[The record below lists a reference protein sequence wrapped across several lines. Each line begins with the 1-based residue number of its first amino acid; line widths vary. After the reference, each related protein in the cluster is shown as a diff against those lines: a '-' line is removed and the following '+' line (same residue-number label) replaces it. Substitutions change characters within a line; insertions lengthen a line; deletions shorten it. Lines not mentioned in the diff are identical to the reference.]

1 LETVSPSST
10 RQIGAAPARLCTR
23 RLCALAGLLLSV
35 AAPAST
41 FAEVPSWLPRYDLGI
56 QLNVAEHQVV
66 VRERLTWFNRHARP
80 SSELVFNAHA
90 HYAVPSADLGLLAKT
105 LEILRLAPS
114 DAIDLHG
121 PPLQIEHVYL
131 VSDGTPGNSV
141 PPVALPFCFRAD
153 NDTALEVTLPREVRQ
168 NESVTVE
175 VTFNL
180 RLPQRQGRWGQWEGI
195 TFLAQWLPVLA
206 FYDEQGWQPTP
217 FIPWH
222 QPFFNEAGVYTA
234 RIDLPANQKLACSGT
249 IVGEQDLGDGRRM
262 VEVHAQGVRDFS
274 LTCSACYQEFTGQIG
289 PVRLHCFA
297 LPEHEFYARQMIRI
311 SAEAF
316 SNYQA
321 WFGPYPYQ
329 DFTICESYFGWNGNQ
344 CGGLVMIDSRIFGLP
359 HRACNFVDELVSH
372 EVCHQWWFNVVG
384 VNGYAETWMD
394 EGLAVYFAH
403 RLMDVKYGPNNTLI
417 SLPAGLEW
425 LPNIHRDDYRYAT
438 LMGSLARGEATA
450 TVQEMPRFKNLVR
463 LMAMTYDRGGKIV
476 GMIEARLGEEGFF
489 NFMSIVYGKY
499 QYRIL
504 RVRDFQHEL
513 EAYTGRSW
521 EEFFDNWLYG
531 KGMTDWSVERV
542 HIEKWSDIARKWET
556 PCWPSLNYNPRLL
569 GALRGD
575 PPPDPQPQRCH
586 VTVTLRQKGEYSE
599 ATVLGFAMDGNDNY
613 QVRVPIMPQ
622 VPDLQLDNP
631 SAHVEVLP
639 DNRVRVEIEL
649 PYEPTQITV
658 DPDAVLL
665 DRDPTNNNWKPRVR
679 WRITPLYTQLDEV
692 DLTNAYDRWNIIMGP
707 WVYDATYI
715 DPWYT
720 RSAMAGARVGAYRTQ
735 EFSGGAYVAYRSD
748 DRNVVA
754 GVDALWDHW
763 LLPEMQVG
771 LNIER
776 ALTTWEGGPT
786 SGSNTNGHERA
797 SRGVLFERYVLLP
810 GSSFY
815 LPPFQFVEAFEAIQS
830 NSLPQPSS
838 PTPGADPFHSQTLA
852 GVHYHSDL
860 LTPYW
865 NPEAG
870 LAVDVTGADGLPVL
884 GEHHSFQEMF
894 SQVSFVK
901 TVRDLM
907 SLSEE
912 SPFLRWL
919 GDSRLAF
926 RAYGAAAQP
935 DDARVFT
942 LGGGALFR
950 GYDLSQRQ
958 GSMAWVAS
966 AEWRIPL
973 VQRVNLDLL
982 DHAVGVRNVYGA
994 PFYDV
999 GDAYLNG
1006 KESGPIAHAVGAGL
1020 RIDVAW
1026 FSLIERTIVRFDVA
1040 KTVNDNTPWQFW
1052 FGLDHPF

>member
-1 LETVSPSST
+1 MAVLVLAMPRAT
-10 RQIGAAPARLCTR
+10 RAD
-23 RLCALAGLLLSV
+23 
-35 AAPAST
+35 
-41 FAEVPSWLPRYDLGI
+41 VPPWLPRYELGI
-56 QLNVAEHQVV
+56 QIEVAEHRVV
-66 VRERLTWFNRHARP
+66 VCERVTWFNRHPRP

-90 HYAVPSADLGLLAKT
+90 HYAVPSSDLGLLAKT

-121 PPLQIEHVYL
+121 PPLTVEKVCL
-131 VSDGTPGNSV
+131 VPDPGTGAPV
-141 PPVALPFCFRAD
+141 PPVSLPFRYRAD
-153 NDTALEVTLPREVRQ
+153 NDTALEVSLPREVNQGER
-168 NESVTVE
+168 VTVE
-175 VTFNL
+175 VIFSL
-180 RLPQRQGRWGQWEGI
+180 RLPQRQGRWGQWEGV

-222 QPFFNEAGVYTA
+222 QPFFNEAGVYSA
-234 RIDLPANQKLACSGT
+234 RIVLPADHLLACSGT
-249 IVGEQDLGDGRRM
+249 VVANNDLGDGRRM
-262 VEVHAQGVRDFS
+262 IEVNAPGVRDFS
-274 LTCSACYQEFTGQIG
+274 LACSARYQEYTGQVG

-297 LPEHEFYARQMIRI
+297 LPKHEFYAQQMIRI

-316 SNYQA
+316 TAYQQ
-321 WFGPYPYQ
+321 WFGPYPYA

-344 CGGLVMIDSRIFGLP
+344 CGGLVMIDERIFALP

-384 VNGYAETWMD
+384 VNGYSETWMD

-403 RLMDVKYGPNNTLI
+403 RLMDTKYGRNNALI
-417 SLPAGLEW
+417 ALPTALEW
-425 LPNIHRDDYRYAT
+425 LPNIRRDDYRYAT
-438 LMGSLARGEATA
+438 LMGSMARGEASA
-450 TVQEMPRFKNLVR
+450 TVQEMPKFKNLIR

-489 NFMSIVYGKY
+489 NFMSLIYAKY
-499 QYRIL
+499 QYQIL

-521 EEFFDNWLYG
+521 EQFFDDWLYG
-531 KGMTDWSVERV
+531 KGMCDWSLEHVQ
-542 HIEKWSDIARKWET
+542 IEKWSETTGKWEA
-556 PCWPSLNYNPRLL
+556 PSWPSLGDDPGLPAALKGEPPAGPR
-569 GALRGD
+569 
-575 PPPDPQPQRCH
+575 PQRCH
-586 VTVTLRQKGEYSE
+586 VTVTLRQKGEYCDQ
-599 ATVLGFAMDGNDNY
+599 TVLGFSLDGTENY
-613 QVRVPIMPQ
+613 QVRVPVMPQ
-622 VPDLQLDNP
+622 ASQMHLDNP
-631 SAHVEVLP
+631 SAFVETLP
-639 DNRVRVEIEL
+639 DGRVRVQVEL
-649 PYEPTQITV
+649 PCEPTQISV
-658 DPDAVLL
+658 DPDSVLL
-665 DRDPTNNNWKPRVR
+665 DRDPTNNSWKPRVR
-679 WRITPLYTQLDEV
+679 WRLTPLYTQLDEV

-720 RSAMAGARVGAYRTQ
+720 RSAMAGGRIGAYRTQ

-748 DRNVVA
+748 DRNIVA
-754 GVDALWDHW
+754 GVDALWAHW
-763 LLPEMQVG
+763 PWPNTQVG

-786 SGSNTNGHERA
+786 SDSDNAHERA
-797 SRGVLFERYVLLP
+797 SRAVLFERYVFLP

-815 LPPFQFVEAFEAIQS
+815 LPPFQYVEAFEAIQS
-830 NSLPQPSS
+830 NSLPQPST
-838 PTPGADPFHSQTLA
+838 PTPGADPFRNQTLA
-852 GVHYHSDL
+852 GLHYHSNL

-870 LAVDVTGADGLPVL
+870 LAFDVTGADGLPVL

-894 SQVSFVK
+894 SQASFVK
-901 TVRDLM
+901 TLGSLLDLD
-907 SLSEE
+907 EE

-919 GDSRLAF
+919 GDSRFAL
-926 RAYGAAAQP
+926 RAYGAAANP

-942 LGGGALFR
+942 LGGGSLFR
-950 GYDLSQRQ
+950 GYDLNQRQ
-958 GSMAWVAS
+958 GSMAWVGS
-966 AEWRIPL
+966 AEWRIPI
-973 VQRVNLDLL
+973 VQRADLDLL
-982 DHAVGVRNVYGA
+982 DHAVGVRNIYGA

-1006 KESGPIAHAVGAGL
+1006 KESGPIAHAVGVGL

-1040 KTVNDNTPWQFW
+1040 KTVNDDTPLQFW

>member
-1 LETVSPSST
+1 MVCVVVAVRLLGWARALHRLRGRVW
-10 RQIGAAPARLCTR
+10 RYAPACL
-23 RLCALAGLLLSV
+23 LLGLLLGPLGPTS
-35 AAPAST
+35 A
-41 FAEVPSWLPRYDLGI
+41 FADIPSWLPRYDLGI
-56 QLNVAEHQVV
+56 RLELPEHRVV
-66 VRERLTWFNRHARP
+66 VRERVTWFNRHAR
-80 SSELVFNAHA
+80 SANELVFNAHA

-121 PPLQIEHVYL
+121 PPLRVEQVCL
-131 VSDGTPGNSV
+131 VSESAPGDSAA
-141 PPVALPFCFRAD
+141 PVSLPFCFRAD

-168 NESVTVE
+168 NEHVTVE
-175 VTFNL
+175 VTFTL
-180 RLPQRQGRWGQWEGI
+180 RLPQRQGRWGQWEGV
-195 TFLAQWLPVLA
+195 TTLAQWLPVLA
-206 FYDEQGWQPTP
+206 FYDDQGWQPTP

-222 QPFFNEAGVYTA
+222 QPFFNEAGIYTA
-234 RIDLPANQKLACSGT
+234 RIDLPAQQKLACSGS
-249 IVGEQDLGDGRRM
+249 IVGETESGDGRRL
-262 VEVHAQGVRDFS
+262 VEVHAQGVRDFT
-274 LTCSACYQEFTGQIG
+274 LTCCTCYREFTGQIG

-297 LPEHEFYARQMIRI
+297 LPGHEFYAQQMIRI
-311 SAEAF
+311 STEAF
-316 SNYQA
+316 SAYQQ
-321 WFGPYPYQ
+321 WFGPYPYA

-344 CGGLVMIDSRIFGLP
+344 CGGLVMIDERIFGLP

-372 EVCHQWWFNVVG
+372 EICHQWWFNVVG

-403 RLMDVKYGPNNTLI
+403 RLMDVKYGRNNALI
-417 SLPAGLEW
+417 SLPFALEW
-425 LPNIHRDDYRYAT
+425 LPNIRRDDYRYAT
-438 LMGSLARGEATA
+438 LMGSLARGEATP
-450 TVQEMPRFKNLVR
+450 TVQDMPRFKNLVR

-489 NFMSIVYGKY
+489 NFMSLVYSKY

-521 EEFFDNWLYG
+521 QEFFDDWLYG
-531 KGMTDWSVERV
+531 KGMTDWGVEHV
-542 HIEKWSDIARKWET
+542 HIEKWSESGGKWE
-556 PCWPSLNYNPRLL
+556 PSGWQPLGYNPGLL
-569 GALRGD
+569 AALKGD
-575 PPPDPQPQRCH
+575 PAPGPRPQRCR
-586 VTVTLRQKGEYSE
+586 VTVTLRQKGDYTEQ
-599 ATVLGFAMDGNDNY
+599 TVLGFSLDGSDNY
-613 QVRVPIMPQ
+613 QVRIPVQPQ
-622 VPDLQLDNP
+622 VRELHLDNP
-631 SAHVEVLP
+631 PARIEVLP
-639 DNRVRVEIEL
+639 DNRVCVEVEL
-649 PYEPTQITV
+649 PCEPTQITV

-679 WRITPLYTQLDEV
+679 WRATPLYTQLDEV
-692 DLTNAYDRWNIIMGP
+692 DLTNAYDRWNIIFGP
-707 WVYDATYI
+707 WVYDATYT

-720 RSAMAGARVGAYRTQ
+720 RSAMAGARLGAYRTQ

-754 GVDALWDHW
+754 GVDALWDH
-763 LLPEMQVG
+763 LPWANTQIG

-776 ALTTWEGGPT
+776 SLTTWEGEGQD
-786 SGSNTNGHERA
+786 RA

-815 LPPFQFVEAFEAIQS
+815 LPPFQYVEAFEALQS
-830 NSLPQPSS
+830 NSLPQPSQ

-852 GVHYHSDL
+852 GLHYHSDL

-870 LAVDVTGADGLPVL
+870 LAFDVTGADGLPVL

-894 SQVSFVK
+894 SQASFVK
-901 TVRDLM
+901 TIRDLLD
-907 SLSEE
+907 LSEE

-942 LGGGALFR
+942 LGGGELFR

-958 GSMAWVAS
+958 GSMAWVGS

-982 DHAVGVRNVYGA
+982 DHAVGIRNVYGA
-994 PFYDV
+994 PFYDA
-999 GDAYLNG
+999 GDTYLNG
-1006 KESGPIAHAVGAGL
+1006 KESGPIAHAVGVGL

-1026 FSLIERTIVRFDVA
+1026 FSLIERTIVRFDLA
-1040 KTVNDNTPWQFW
+1040 KTINDDTPLQFW

>member
-1 LETVSPSST
+1 VETVSLST
-10 RQIGAAPARLCTR
+10 DRIRAKPAHSWR
-23 RLCALAGLLLSV
+23 RSICALAIGLMWFIV
-35 AAPAST
+35 PAAARG
-41 FAEVPSWLPRYDLGI
+41 EIPSWLPRYDLGMRI
-56 QLNVAEHQVV
+56 DVPQHRVLVT
-66 VRERLTWFNRHARP
+66 ERVSWYNRHARP
-80 SSELVFNAHA
+80 AGELVFNAHA
-90 HYAVPSADLGLLAKT
+90 HYSVPSADLGLLAKT

-121 PPLQIEHVYL
+121 PPLQIEHVCL
-131 VSDGTPGNSV
+131 VSENTLNIAAAPTE
-141 PPVALPFCFRAD
+141 LPFRYRAD
-153 NDTALEVTLPREVRQ
+153 NDTALEVTLPREVNQ
-168 NESVTVE
+168 GEHVTVE
-175 VTFNL
+175 VTFSL
-180 RLPQRQGRWGQWEGI
+180 RLPQRQGRWGQWEGV

-234 RIDLPANQKLACSGT
+234 HIDLPVEQKLACSGS
-249 IVGEQDLGDGRRM
+249 IVGERDLANGRKL
-262 VEVHAQGVRDFS
+262 VEVSAPGVRDFS
-274 LTCSACYQEFTGQIG
+274 LTCSACYREYLGQVG

-297 LPEHEFYARQMIRI
+297 LPEHEFYAQQMIRI

-316 SNYQA
+316 EAYQR
-321 WFGPYPYQ
+321 WFGPYPYA

-359 HRACNFVDELVSH
+359 HRASNFVDELVSH

-403 RLMDVKYGPNNTLI
+403 RLMDVKYGRNNTLI
-417 SLPAGLEW
+417 SLPTALEW

-438 LMGSLARGEATA
+438 LMGSLARGESSA

-489 NFMSIVYGKY
+489 NFMSLVYAKY

-521 EEFFDNWLYG
+521 EQFFDDWLYG
-531 KGMTDWSVERV
+531 KGMTDWGVERV
-542 HIEKWSDIARKWET
+542 RIEKWSDAHRNWERPAWQPLDYDPGLLAALKGV
-556 PCWPSLNYNPRLL
+556 PCPGPR
-569 GALRGD
+569 
-575 PPPDPQPQRCH
+575 PERCR
-586 VTVTLRQKGEYSE
+586 VTVTLRQKGDYCEQ
-599 ATVLGFAMDGNDNY
+599 TVLGFSLDGSGNY
-613 QVRVPIMPQ
+613 QVRIPVFPQ
-622 VPDLQLDNP
+622 VPEMQLENP
-631 SAHVEVLP
+631 PAHIEVLP
-639 DNRVRVEIEL
+639 DNCVRVEVEL
-649 PYEPTQITV
+649 PCEPTQITV
-658 DPDAVLL
+658 DPDQVLL
-665 DRDPTNNNWKPRVR
+665 DRDPTNNHWKPHVR
-679 WRITPLYTQLDEV
+679 LRLTPLYTQLDEV
-692 DLTNAYDRWNIIMGP
+692 DLTNAYDRWNIIVGP
-707 WVYDATYI
+707 WVYDSTYI

-720 RSAMAGARVGAYRTQ
+720 RSPMAGFRVGAYRTQ

-754 GVDALWDHW
+754 GVDAWWYHW
-763 LLPEMQVG
+763 PIPEMQVG

-776 ALTTWEGGPT
+776 ALTTWEDGPT
-786 SGSNTNGHERA
+786 SGSDTNGRDRA
-797 SRGVLFERYVLLP
+797 SRAVLFERYVFLP

-815 LPPFQFVEAFEAIQS
+815 LPPFQYVEAFEAMQS
-830 NSLPQPSS
+830 NSLPQPSV
-838 PTPGADPFHSQTLA
+838 PTPGADPFHDQTLA
-852 GVHYHSDL
+852 GLHYHSNL

-870 LAVDVTGADGLPVL
+870 LSFDVTGADGLPVL
-884 GEHHSFQEMF
+884 GEHHSFQEVF
-894 SQVSFVK
+894 SQASTVK
-901 TVRDLM
+901 TLRGLFD
-907 SLSEE
+907 LSEE
-912 SPFLRWL
+912 STFLRWL
-919 GDSRLAF
+919 GDSRVAV
-926 RAYGAAAQP
+926 RIYGAAAQP

-942 LGGGALFR
+942 LGGGELFR

-958 GSMAWVAS
+958 GSMAWVGS

-982 DHAVGVRNVYGA
+982 DHAVGVRNIYGA

-999 GDAYLNG
+999 GNTYLNG
-1006 KESGPIAHAVGAGL
+1006 KESGPIAHAVGVGL
-1020 RIDVAW
+1020 RVDVAW

-1040 KTVNDNTPWQFW
+1040 KTVNDDTPLQFW

>member
-1 LETVSPSST
+1 LV
-10 RQIGAAPARLCTR
+10 APGRA
-23 RLCALAGLLLSV
+23 
-35 AAPAST
+35 
-41 FAEVPSWLPRYDLGI
+41 FADVPSWLPRYDLGI
-56 QLNVAEHQVV
+56 QIDVPEHRVV
-66 VRERLTWFNRHARP
+66 VHERVTWFNRHARP

-90 HYAVPSADLGLLAKT
+90 HYSVPSADLGLLAKT

-114 DAIDLHG
+114 DAIDLNG
-121 PPLQIEHVYL
+121 PPLQVEQVCL
-131 VSDGTPGNSV
+131 VSEDTRSPAAQ
-141 PPVALPFCFRAD
+141 PTALPFRYRPD
-153 NDTALEVTLPREVRQ
+153 NDTALEVSLPREIRQ
-168 NESVTVE
+168 NEQVTVE
-175 VTFNL
+175 VTFSL
-180 RLPQRQGRWGQWEGI
+180 RLPQRQGRWGQWEGV

-206 FYDEQGWQPTP
+206 FYDDEGWQPTP

-234 RIDLPANQKLACSGT
+234 HIVLPADQKLACSGT
-249 IVGEQDLGDGRRM
+249 VVGEQDLGDGRRM
-262 VEVHAQGVRDFS
+262 VDVNAHGVRDFS
-274 LTCSACYQEFTGQIG
+274 LTCSACYQEYTGQVG
-289 PVRLHCFA
+289 SVRLHCFA
-297 LPEHEFYARQMIRI
+297 LPKHEFYAQQMIRI
-311 SAEAF
+311 SAEAIGA
-316 SNYQA
+316 YQA
-321 WFGPYPYQ
+321 WFGPYPYP

-359 HRACNFVDELVSH
+359 HRASNFVDELVSH

-403 RLMDVKYGPNNTLI
+403 RLMDTKYGLNNTLI
-417 SLPAGLEW
+417 TLPPGLEW
-425 LPNIHRDDYRYAT
+425 MPNIHRDDYRYAT
-438 LMGSLARGEATA
+438 LMGSLARGEATS
-450 TVQEMPRFKNLVR
+450 TVQDMPRFKNLVR

-489 NFMSIVYGKY
+489 NFMSIVYAKY

-521 EEFFDNWLYG
+521 DEFFNNWLYG
-531 KGMTDWSVERV
+531 KGMADWSVERV
-542 HIEKWSDIARKWET
+542 RIEKWSETERKWKQPGWQPLDYNPGFLAALKGT
-556 PCWPSLNYNPRLL
+556 PCH
-569 GALRGD
+569 G
-575 PPPDPQPQRCH
+575 PQPQLCH
-586 VTVTLRQKGEYSE
+586 VTVTLRQLGECWE
-599 ATVLGFAMDGNDNY
+599 PTVLGFCLDGSDNY
-613 QVRVPIMPQ
+613 QIRVPIMPQ
-622 VPDLQLDNP
+622 VPELQLDNP
-631 SAHVEVLP
+631 SAHVEVLSN
-639 DNRVRVEIEL
+639 NRVRVEIEL
-649 PYEPTQITV
+649 PYEPTQIAV
-658 DPDAVLL
+658 DPDSVLL
-665 DRDPTNNNWKPRVR
+665 DRDPTNNSWKPRVR
-679 WRITPLYTQLDEV
+679 WRVTPLYTQLDEV

-707 WVYDATYI
+707 WVYDATYT

-720 RSAMAGARVGAYRTQ
+720 RSAMAGMRIGAYRTQ
-735 EFSGGAYVAYRSD
+735 EFSGGIYTAYRSD

-763 LLPEMQVG
+763 PLSNTQLG

-776 ALTTWEGGPT
+776 SLTTWQ
-786 SGSNTNGHERA
+786 NDGHDRA

-815 LPPFQFVEAFEAIQS
+815 LPPFQYVEAFEAVQS
-830 NSLPQPSS
+830 NSLPLPAE
-838 PTPGADPFHSQTLA
+838 PTPGAEPFRNQTLA
-852 GVHYHSDL
+852 GVHYHSNL

-870 LAVDVTGADGLPVL
+870 LAFDVTGADGLPIL
-884 GEHHSFQEMF
+884 GEHHSFQELF

-901 TVRDLM
+901 TIRDLL
-907 SLSEE
+907 SLSED

-935 DDARVFT
+935 DEARVFT
-942 LGGGALFR
+942 LGGGSLFR

-958 GSMAWVAS
+958 GSMVWIGS
-966 AEWRIPL
+966 AEWRIPI
-973 VQRVNLDLL
+973 VQRVDLDLL
-982 DHAVGVRNVYGA
+982 DHAVGVRNIYAA

-1026 FSLIERTIVRFDVA
+1026 FSLIERTIVRFDFA
-1040 KTVNDNTPWQFW
+1040 KTVNDNTPLQFW

>member
-1 LETVSPSST
+1 MILKSLAHRLTERGCRSSLW
-10 RQIGAAPARLCTR
+10 R
-23 RLCALAGLLLSV
+23 CASACLLLTWLG
-35 AAPAST
+35 PAS
-41 FAEVPSWLPRYDLGI
+41 ASADIPSWLPRYNLAIRLD
-56 QLNVAEHQVV
+56 VTEHRVV
-66 VRERLTWFNRHARP
+66 VSERVTWINHNARP
-80 SSELVFNAHA
+80 ASELVFNAHA

-121 PPLQIEHVYL
+121 PPLQVETVCL
-131 VSDGTPGNSV
+131 VSEGGARDSPAG
-141 PPVALPFCFRAD
+141 VALPIRFRAD
-153 NDTALEVTLPREVRQ
+153 NDTALEVSLPREVRQ
-168 NESVTVE
+168 GEQVTVE
-175 VTFNL
+175 VTFSL
-180 RLPQRQGRWGQWEGI
+180 RLPQRQGRWGQWEGV
-195 TFLAQWLPVLA
+195 TTLAQWLPVLA
-206 FYDEQGWQPTP
+206 FYDDQGWQPTP

-222 QPFFNEAGVYTA
+222 QPFFNEAGIYTA
-234 RIDLPANQKLACSGT
+234 HIDLPADQKLACSGT
-249 IVGEQDLGDGRRM
+249 IVGERELGDGRKM
-262 VEVHAQGVRDFS
+262 VEVNAQGVRDFT
-274 LTCSACYQEFTGQIG
+274 LTCSACYQEFTGEVG
-289 PVRLHCFA
+289 SVRLHCFA

-316 SNYQA
+316 TAYQQ
-321 WFGPYPYQ
+321 WFGPYPYR

-344 CGGLVMIDSRIFGLP
+344 CGGLVMIDARIFGMP

-372 EVCHQWWFNVVG
+372 EICHQWWFNVVG

-403 RLMDVKYGPNNTLI
+403 RLMDVKYGRNNPMI

-438 LMGSLARGEATA
+438 LMGSLGRGEATP

-476 GMIEARLGEEGFF
+476 GMIEARLGEDEFF
-489 NFMSIVYGKY
+489 NFMSLVYAKY

-504 RVRDFQHEL
+504 RVRDFQREL

-521 EEFFDNWLYG
+521 QKFFDDWLYG

-542 HIEKWSDIARKWET
+542 HIEKWSEAGGKWEV
-556 PCWPSLNYNPRLL
+556 PAWPALDYSPGLL
-569 GALRGD
+569 AALKGD
-575 PPPDPQPQRCH
+575 PPPGPRPRRCR
-586 VTVTLRQKGEYSE
+586 VTVMLRQKGEYTE
-599 ATVLGFAMDGNDNY
+599 QTVLGFSLDGSENY
-613 QVRVPIMPQ
+613 QVRIPVMPQ
-622 VPDLQLDNP
+622 VPEVQLDNP
-631 SAHVEVLP
+631 SARVEVLP
-639 DNRVRVEIEL
+639 DNRVRVEVEL
-649 PYEPTQITV
+649 PCEPTQITV

-679 WRITPLYTQLDEV
+679 WRLTPLYTQLDEV
-692 DLTNAYDRWNIIMGP
+692 DLTNSYDRWNIILGP
-707 WVYDATYI
+707 WVFDSTYT

-720 RSAMAGARVGAYRTQ
+720 RSAMAGFRVGAYRTQ

-748 DRNVVA
+748 DRNLVA
-754 GVDALWDHW
+754 GADALWDHW
-763 LLPEMQVG
+763 PWANTQVG
-771 LNIER
+771 LNVER
-776 ALTTWEGGPT
+776 SLTTWEGAGR
-786 SGSNTNGHERA
+786 ERA
-797 SRGVLFERYVLLP
+797 SRAVLFERYVLLP

-815 LPPFQFVEAFEAIQS
+815 LPPFQYVEAFEALTS
-830 NSLPQPSS
+830 NSLPQPAS
-838 PTPGADPFHSQTLA
+838 PTPGADPFHSQTLV

-901 TVRDLM
+901 TVRDLLG
-907 SLSEE
+907 LSEE

-942 LGGGALFR
+942 LGGGELFR
-950 GYDLSQRQ
+950 GYDLNQRQ
-958 GSMAWVAS
+958 GSMAWVGS

-1006 KESGPIAHAVGAGL
+1006 KESGPIAHAVGVGL

-1040 KTVNDNTPWQFW
+1040 KTVNDNTPLQFW